1 MELIPMA
8 EWERTMKV
16 QDVILRAMAKKI
28 TWWQSRR
35 DSGNRRPNDAALEWK
50 HENESSKGRLDGRKG
65 RPNLPF
71 SLMFFREHEL
81 LDGPAFDEMFLNDAL
96 EHCGSHRVIPRALW
110 INHRNRSLVTDAKA
124 IRLRTIN
131 GVFRSRESQLFQS
144 LF

>member
-1 MELIPMA
+1 MCQLLLVKTLYVA
-8 EWERTMKV
+8 DSALCT
-16 QDVILRAMAKKI
+16 
-28 TWWQSRR
+28 SRE
-35 DSGNRRPNDAALEWK
+35 GCVEGVRRCLGGPRSVSDARW
-50 HENESSKGRLDGRKG
+50 SKRL
-65 RPNLPF
+65 